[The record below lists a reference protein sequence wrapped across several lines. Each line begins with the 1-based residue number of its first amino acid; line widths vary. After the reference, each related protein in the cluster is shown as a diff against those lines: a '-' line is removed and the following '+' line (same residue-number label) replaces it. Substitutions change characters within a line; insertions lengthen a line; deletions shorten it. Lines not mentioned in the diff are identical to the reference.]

1 MVELPTTRNRG
12 WRPAGYNGGEART
25 TQECGVAIITTVAG
39 DRVSA
44 KRERPIEGERE
55 RERERYLYWKWLT
68 GGPYHFY
75 FYFSKNQR
83 ISYLIHKNSSVSR
96 KILQQLLGVV

>member
-1 MVELPTTRNRG
+1 VELLTTRNRG

-55 RERERYLYWKWLT
+55 REGEIFILEVADRWALPFLFLFFKK
-68 GGPYHFY
+68 
-75 FYFSKNQR
+75 SKN
-83 ISYLIHKNSSVSR
+83 
-96 KILQQLLGVV
+96 